1 MPLTYFDP
9 IEDTSEDPKFLAQDK
24 FLAQEI
30 VEDED
35 AVYDD
40 DSDEEE
46 IVVGVDDLDP
56 DEDKPD
62 EHRT

>member
-1 MPLTYFDP
+1 MTLTYFDP
-9 IEDTSEDPKFLAQDK
+9 IEDTSEDPE

>member
-9 IEDTSEDPKFLAQDK
+9 IEDTSEDPEFLAQD
-24 FLAQEI
+24 I
-30 VEDED
+30 VEDEEDEEDED
-35 AVYDD
+35 AVDDD

-56 DEDKPD
+56 TKEEK
-62 EHRT
+62 